1 MDYILANIKEEEED
15 IDVETVE
22 LQPEDN
28 RSDEIFLGC
37 LLELTSTCDPG
48 SLSSVANTVDRM
60 ENNEQVH
67 IVQND
72 EHNLSMSLT
81 GSVESNMV
89 SSDYKFFSYVV
100 LNTVD

>member
-1 MDYILANIKEEEED
+1 MDYNLLNIKEEEED
-15 IDVETVE
+15 VDVETVE
-22 LQPEDN
+22 LQPEDK
-28 RSDEIFLGC
+28 SLF
-37 LLELTSTCDPG
+37 ELSSTCIPG

-72 EHNLSMSLT
+72 EHNLSMNWT

-89 SSDYKFFSYVV
+89 SSDYKFA
-100 LNTVD
+100 

>member
-22 LQPEDN
+22 LRPEDN

-37 LLELTSTCDPG
+37 LFELSSTCIPG

-67 IVQND
+67 
-72 EHNLSMSLT
+72 
-81 GSVESNMV
+81 
-89 SSDYKFFSYVV
+89 VV
-100 LNTVD
+100 